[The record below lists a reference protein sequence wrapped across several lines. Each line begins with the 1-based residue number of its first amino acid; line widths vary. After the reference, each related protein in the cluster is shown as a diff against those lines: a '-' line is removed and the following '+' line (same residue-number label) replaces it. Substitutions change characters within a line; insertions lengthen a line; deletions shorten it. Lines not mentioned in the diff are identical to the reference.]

1 MAFSFEVV
9 MVQLFTRDLGGYHE
23 SLRSLKSDIF
33 LEVYGH
39 VLEENQHF
47 LTAKSHGNHD
57 FGWFSMSL
65 LTAKSSGNQQISGV
79 PLV

>member
-23 SLRSLKSDIF
+23 SLRSPKFF

-39 VLEENQHF
+39 VFEENKRF
-47 LTAKSHGNHD
+47 LTAKSHGNQVIMKVC
-57 FGWFSMSL
+57 GKPQTRW
-65 LTAKSSGNQQISGV
+65 
-79 PLV
+79 

>member
-23 SLRSLKSDIF
+23 SLRSPKSDIF

-39 VLEENQHF
+39 VFEENKRF
-47 LTAKSHGNHD
+47 LTAKSHGNQVTMRVCPKTR
-57 FGWFSMSL
+57 W
-65 LTAKSSGNQQISGV
+65 
-79 PLV
+79 

>member
-39 VLEENQHF
+39 VFEENKHF
-47 LTAKSHGNHD
+47 LTAKSHGNQLPWE
-57 FGWFSMSL
+57 FAVQNRKL
-65 LTAKSSGNQQISGV
+65 AGNFLIKPQT
-79 PLV
+79 LW

>member
-1 MAFSFEVV
+1 MAFSFEFV

-39 VLEENQHF
+39 VFEENKRF
-47 LTAKSHGNHD
+47 LTAKSHGNQ
-57 FGWFSMSL
+57 L
-65 LTAKSSGNQQISGV
+65 
-79 PLV
+79 P